1 LTSGLI
7 TLYRV
12 TNPGD
17 GISVTDKI
25 IFNNS
30 KNTGIENAFITGV
43 KIVPSEGIGEN
54 QAPGQDLSDYQPV
67 GRFEKVYEL
76 TGFISLVKGTGGDGL
91 NAFVT
96 TLEKWERES
105 KNNDNFAE
113 GRMGIQIDD
122 MRKYDIVPS
131 GTGTNQIGLLLQ
143 TIQWDLNWE
152 RKVPRVMIVIPL
164 VTSRGDGT

>member
-1 LTSGLI
+1 MTSGKI

-17 GISVTDKI
+17 GISVSDKI
-25 IFNNS
+25 IFNS
-30 KNTGIENAFITGV
+30 AKDTTVENAFVTAAKIT
-43 KIVPSEGIGEN
+43 PSEGIGEN

-76 TGFISLVKGTGGDGL
+76 TGYISLVKGTSGDGL

-105 KNNDNFAE
+105 KNNGSFAE

-122 MRKYDIVPS
+122 MRKYDVVPV
-131 GTGTNQIGLLLQ
+131 GTGTSQIGLLLQ

-152 RKVPRVMIVIPL
+152 RKVPRVMFIIPL

>member
-1 LTSGLI
+1 MTSGKV

-12 TNPGD
+12 TNPGQ

-25 IFNNS
+25 VFNTN
-30 KNTGIENAFITGV
+30 KDTKVENAFVTGV
-43 KIVPSEGIGEN
+43 KITPSEGIGEN

-67 GRFEKVYEL
+67 GRFEKTYEL
-76 TGFISLVKGTGGDGL
+76 TGFISLVKGTGADGL

-96 TLEKWERES
+96 LLEKWEREE
-105 KNNDNFAE
+105 KNNAAFPE

-122 MRKYDIVPS
+122 MRKYDIVPK
-131 GTGTNQIGLLLQ
+131 GTGTSQIGLMLQ

-152 RKVPRVMIVIPL
+152 RKVSRVMFVIPL